1 MQILYTN
8 SSNFFDGSD
17 LVNKST
23 RFDDVSNVCFV
34 DFHDII
40 VIKSNHHLF
49 MNGKF
54 GKNPPKELKQNLKR
68 KGQGHQLSKTKVR
81 SKTRM

>member
-40 VIKSNHHLF
+40 VIKSYAKKLY
-49 MNGKF
+49 
-54 GKNPPKELKQNLKR
+54 
-68 KGQGHQLSKTKVR
+68 
-81 SKTRM
+81 